1 MTRPQNEQSREA
13 RYTEPPQEEKLIMF
27 LEPDQL
33 VADTSRP
40 LPRANLPP
48 PAITALWALRVF
60 VIIVSLMVIYTF
72 AQHL

>member
-13 RYTEPPQEEKLIMF
+13 RYTERPEEEKLIMF

-48 PAITALWALRVF
+48 PTITALWALRVF